1 MATSWKLYDLIDFEE
16 ILQKKDQPRLST
28 ETTKILKKSLR
39 DLPQSSESEKRRIG
53 LYNWYQHVKDETDTE
68 AATKLTFALK
78 LLTLIL
84 CLVGFCLGFALING
98 MIEQVTIEGKG
109 VNIWKFLT
117 FTLGVQTILLII
129 SIFSWLLFNRKRE
142 KLAFF
147 EQIIAAI
154 AKKIAGSKG
163 TKVLNQV
170 TQAGNSYSD
179 IISLRLAKITQ
190 LAAIFFNLGLLV
202 GLATSLFFLE
212 IGFFWSSTIESIS
225 RPQLLS
231 LTEFLSLPWKSFYPD
246 AVPTEQ
252 ALELTQLQIGRLN
265 PEGKPQFW
273 YPFLFCVIAFWG
285 LLPRVLLYVFS
296 LFSETIALKKLT
308 FMERRHRDLWR
319 TITHVSSETRHNS
332 ASDDVIIISIGG
344 MEATTEEIRPFLLQ
358 QLRVSPL
365 KRFET
370 GVLEG
375 EEGTAAID
383 AIKLSKKGVVL
394 LVEGWNLSPKYIQ
407 NLHLKIR
414 KQMPKLPISYLV
426 FGAIKEG
433 RYYSPEASEFNQ
445 WKETIAMLA
454 DPEAETICYNP
465 ANVHG

>member
-1 MATSWKLYDLIDFEE
+1 MAISWKLYDLIDFEE
-16 ILQKKDQPRLST
+16 ILQRKDQPQLDADA
-28 ETTKILKKSLR
+28 TKILKTSSH
-39 DLPQSSESEKRRIG
+39 DSPQTSESEKRSLG
-53 LYNWYQHVKDETDTE
+53 LYHWYNHVKNKTDTE
-68 AATKLTFALK
+68 AATKLVFALK
-78 LLTLIL
+78 LLTVIL
-84 CLVGFCLGFALING
+84 SLAGFCLGFVLING
-98 MIEQVTIEGKG
+98 LIEQVTIEGKG
-109 VNIWKFLT
+109 INIWKFLT
-117 FTLGVQTILLII
+117 FTLGVQTLFLII

-154 AKKIAGSKG
+154 AKKMAGSKG
-163 TKVLNQV
+163 AKVVNQV
-170 TQAGNSYSD
+170 TQAGNSYSG
-179 IISLRLAKITQ
+179 IMSWRIAKITQ

-212 IGFFWSSTIESIS
+212 IGFFWSSTIENIS

-231 LTEFLSLPWKSFYPD
+231 LTEFLSLPWKGFYPE
-246 AVPTEQ
+246 AVITEQ

-273 YPFLFCVIAFWG
+273 YPFLFCIIAFWG
-285 LLPRVLLYVFS
+285 LLPRVLLYGFS
-296 LFSETIALKKLT
+296 CFSEARSLKKLT
-308 FMERRHRDLWR
+308 FMERRHRNLWR
-319 TITHVSSETRHNS
+319 SLTHVSSEIKHDT
-332 ASDDVIIISIGG
+332 AADEVIIISVGG
-344 MEATTEEIRPFLLQ
+344 IEATTEEIRPFLLQ

-370 GVLEG
+370 DVLEG
-375 EEGTAAID
+375 EESVTAIE

-414 KQMPKLPISYLV
+414 EQMPKLPISYLV
-426 FGAIKEG
+426 FGTIKEG

-454 DPEAETICYNP
+454 DPEAEAISYNP
-465 ANVHG
+465 TNVHG